1 MKKLPLNLSVLSF
14 SVLASLMA
22 SNATA
27 VISVTQTTNASALSA
42 ALGGNGL
49 TINSVSIVNG
59 TADQFGTYSGFS
71 TPPVTF
77 GNGVVLSTGNVVSTS
92 NLENFPDTQTG
103 AAGTAEFDVY
113 GASNIT
119 NFESSYN
126 VAALQVSFTL
136 AQSSAVSFDF
146 IFGSV
151 EYPEFT
157 NDYTDA
163 FLTFLD
169 GTANQITFDALGAP
183 VQVGTSFASQLTTE
197 DLNTVFTDPHG
208 LLRPLTTKTG
218 VLSAGTHTLL
228 FEVGDVNDEEL
239 DSAVF
244 IRNLSVV
251 AGGGDDPTTTPTVP
265 VPASAWLFGSVLLGL
280 GGVARKKNK

>member
-1 MKKLPLNLSVLSF
+1 MKKSFLNISLIGCSVLGAVIAPS
-14 SVLASLMA
+14 AM
-22 SNATA
+22 A
-27 VISVTQTTNASALSA
+27 VISVTQTTNTSALST
-42 ALGGNGL
+42 ALGGSGL
-49 TINSVSIVNG
+49 TINSVSLANG
-59 TADQFGTYSGFS
+59 ADAQFGTYSGFS

-77 GNGVVLSTGNVVSTS
+77 GNGVVLSTGNVIDTPGL
-92 NLENFPDTQTG
+92 NGFPETDTG
-103 AAGTAEFDVY
+103 ASGTDEFDSY
-113 GASNIT
+113 GAGHIT
-119 NFESSYN
+119 NFEASYN

-136 AQSSAVSFDF
+136 AQASAVSFDF

-163 FLTFLD
+163 FLVFLD
-169 GTANQITFDALGAP
+169 GTTNQVSFDALGAP

-218 VLSAGTHTLL
+218 VLSAGAHTLL
-228 FEVGDVNDEEL
+228 FEVGDVNDEVL

-244 IRNLSVV
+244 IRNLSAV
-251 AGGGDDPTTTPTVP
+251 AGDDDDPSTTPTVP
-265 VPASAWLFGSVLLGL
+265 VPAAAWLFGSGLLGL
-280 GGVARKKNK
+280 AGLSRKRNK